1 MTTFPI
7 QGWKQAS
14 KTVMSNISL
23 QIEEG
28 ALPLYYQIIR
38 IVEREIAEGSLRAG
52 DQLPTEQELCDQYK
66 VSRTTVRQ
74 AILSLVN
81 DGLLYRKQGKG
92 TFVAKPKLLRSITNL
107 YSFSAS
113 MKEIGLVPSSRVS
126 EQKRVSA
133 TEDLIDKLDLGASDN
148 DVIKIARLRLANGDP
163 LIIETSYIPYRLAPL
178 LLEEDLAHGSL
189 YSLLGSKYRLHIMDA
204 EETYES
210 IAVNAK
216 EAELLH
222 CTPFSPGF
230 FIERLAFLET
240 GIPVEYSNS
249 IVSASRC
256 KLVTRLRNRRASF
269 ERQLFPPQR
278 RG

>member
-1 MTTFPI
+1 
-7 QGWKQAS
+7 
-14 KTVMSNISL
+14 MSDVLL

-38 IVEREIAEGSLRAG
+38 IVERKIVEGSLRAG

-74 AILSLVN
+74 ALLQLVN
-81 DGLLYRKQGKG
+81 DGVLYRKQGKG

-113 MKEIGLVPSSRVS
+113 MEEIGVVPSSRVM
-126 EQKRVSA
+126 EQNRVSA
-133 TEDLIDKLDLGASDN
+133 PHNVIDKLELGDSNN
-148 DVIKIARLRLANGDP
+148 DVIRITRLRLANGDP
-163 LIIETSYIPYRLAPL
+163 LMIETSYVPYRLAPRL
-178 LLEEDLAHGSL
+178 VEEDLAHGSL
-189 YSLLGSKYRLHIMDA
+189 YSILSSSYRLHVTDA

-210 IAVNAK
+210 IVLKAE
-216 EAELLH
+216 EAELLQ

-230 FIERLAFLET
+230 FIERLAFLEA

-249 IVSASRC
+249 VVCASRC
-256 KLVTRLRNRRASF
+256 KLVTRLRNKRATF
-269 ERQLFPPQR
+269 ERKIIPSSKPFFSHENRQ
-278 RG
+278 